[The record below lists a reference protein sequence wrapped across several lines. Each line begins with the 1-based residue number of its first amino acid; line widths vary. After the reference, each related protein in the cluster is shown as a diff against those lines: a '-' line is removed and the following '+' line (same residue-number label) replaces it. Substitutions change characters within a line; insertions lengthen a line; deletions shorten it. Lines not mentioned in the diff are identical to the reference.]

1 MCWVAASNSVISAI
15 QFKES
20 SVERTRTSG
29 ILPILAAASLLLAA
43 CDDGADQPSATLPPP
58 PEVTAMTVASQ
69 TVTLERTYPARA
81 EAANYVE
88 VRAQVEGILLE
99 RSYEEGGLV
108 KAGAVLFQ
116 IDPAPYEARVQQAE
130 AELDRA
136 RAQLREMQRQWKR
149 ASQLYEK
156 KAVSESRRDQA
167 QSAVEIAKA
176 DVANAEAV
184 LRTARIDLGYTEV
197 RAPISGVTGLRAV
210 SNGNL
215 VTAGTLLTTIRQLD
229 PMHVLFSMPEADAI
243 ALGRQ
248 LNSAGEAS
256 ASAQHLAVQVRLA
269 DGSVYE
275 RQGVVDF
282 TAAFVDPQTGTV
294 QARAVFPNPQGV
306 LLPGQF
312 LRISVQGLQLSNAIV
327 IPAKAVA
334 EGLEG
339 PVVYVLNEQN
349 IARPQPVAL
358 GLSVAQDQVIEQGL
372 QAGERVVVDGI
383 AKVRPGEP
391 VRPIP
396 PTNSADHQDGE
407 AATNGGTSSGTGR

>member
-1 MCWVAASNSVISAI
+1 M
-15 QFKES
+15 
-20 SVERTRTSG
+20 ERTRTSG